1 MKSLTMKQ
9 RTKVNAVLSIIHARS
24 PTIKA
29 QEVIDMART
38 YVGMGHTE
46 REAYQLSINAWAS
59 VEPQLAST
67 VGAITG
73 LIEASDDQTVARYD
87 EALNAYI
94 ADGNEAGLN
103 ALAPMMAE
111 DGQAYAQ
118 SNGEDLASGD
128 HPFAAL
134 AALYPSTGPQAP
146 IPVALNTPA
155 NVAVPSN
162 TQLSASAAAEGTMSA
177 RTAQRWAEAPIMGVS
192 GGRDPFAGMTPQ
204 AAYLAARS
212 MPMGGQVILPTVAP
226 VVPATF

>member
-9 RTKVNAVLSIIHARS
+9 RAKVNACLSIIHARS
-24 PTIKA
+24 ATTDA

-38 YVGMGHTE
+38 YVSIGHTE
-46 REAYQLSINAWAS
+46 REAYQLAINHWAS
-59 VEPQLAST
+59 VEPALAST
-67 VGAITG
+67 VGAVTG
-73 LIEASDDQTVARYD
+73 LIEASDDRTVARYD

-111 DGQAYAQ
+111 DGQAFAR
-118 SNGEDLASGD
+118 SNGDDLASGD

-134 AALYPSTGPQAP
+134 AALYPSTGPQAT
-146 IPVALNTPA
+146 IPAALDTPVTGA
-155 NVAVPSN
+155 PSN
-162 TQLSASAAAEGTMSA
+162 TQLSGSDKAEGMMSP